1 MSPRR
6 RSLVALGDEELM
18 VLVAEHD
25 ADAFEVVYDRHGSAA
40 YSLAYR
46 TTGQQSLAEEVVQ
59 DAFMTVWR
67 MGLRYRP
74 ERGSLRSWLLSIVH
88 LRAIDALRRVAVHD
102 RRRAF
107 AELEDVGKEAPE
119 RTDIEAMH
127 RMEGQAVREA
137 LAQLPPEQLRV
148 IELAYFGG
156 FTHTEIA
163 SMLDL
168 PLGTVKGR
176 MRLGLEKLRQL
187 LEGVAA

>member
-18 VLVAEHD
+18 VLVADHD

-46 TTGQQSLAEEVVQ
+46 TTGQQALAEEVVQ

-88 LRAIDALRRVAVHD
+88 HRAIDALRRAAVHD

-107 AELEDVGKEAPE
+107 AEFDTEGQEASE
-119 RTDIEAMH
+119 RTDLEVM
-127 RMEGQAVREA
+127 RGMEGQEVREA
-137 LAQLPPEQLRV
+137 LAALPPEQLRV

-163 SMLDL
+163 GMLEL